1 MDADGQEL
9 VGRIVKT
16 PTRQGRIVVASRLLD
31 LALIEDL
38 GPDGQPTGG
47 KSVLKTL
54 KNIREAAAQ

>member
-1 MDADGQEL
+1 MDGDDLIGRVISDGK
-9 VGRIVKT
+9 RM
-16 PTRQGRIVVASRLLD
+16 GRIVVASRLLD

-54 KNIREAAAQ
+54 KSIREATVQ